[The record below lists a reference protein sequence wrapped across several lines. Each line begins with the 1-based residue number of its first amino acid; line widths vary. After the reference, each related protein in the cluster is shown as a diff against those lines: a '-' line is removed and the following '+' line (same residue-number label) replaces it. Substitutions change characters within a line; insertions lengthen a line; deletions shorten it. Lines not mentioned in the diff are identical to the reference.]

1 MIGQFKHEVAP
12 MKTLANV
19 IDIEPAT
26 RSISTLPGNV
36 CLRCSDGLL
45 IAYEVARQFESHLL
59 HHPVRRELGSAGSTR
74 FRGGGRENAGQ
85 GEPKDESD
93 SDRQRRAPAGIADA
107 RAA

>member
-1 MIGQFKHEVAP
+1 

-59 HHPVRRELGSAGSTR
+59 RQRVIANRCSVDRDDDRRIEPEEIASRSPATRSAGQ
-74 FRGGGRENAGQ
+74 RGKLAVLF
-85 GEPKDESD
+85 
-93 SDRQRRAPAGIADA
+93 I
-107 RAA
+107 